1 MIISVC
7 DNVDKRPKQGVEH
20 DAAVC
25 TGCAPHI
32 CCLLHARA
40 DSGGG
45 KFWVRVYLTPTEGPI
60 DFCRKMTA
68 HIIARVRAKSG
79 FLVENGNGDIEE
91 SVQVRL
97 RIV

>member
-1 MIISVC
+1 MAVV
-7 DNVDKRPKQGVEH
+7 NH
-20 DAAVC
+20 DTAVC
-25 TGCAPHI
+25 PGCATHI
-32 CCLLHARA
+32 CCLRRAWA
-40 DSGGG
+40 DSGG

-68 HIIARVRAKSG
+68 HIIARVRAMSG
-79 FLVENGNGDIEE
+79 FLVENGDGDIEE